1 MPIVTAQVYIN
12 NLLNGLVWPPA
23 MTNVPALESQI
34 TPLDPQ
40 VEAQV
45 PQAYVWPTR
54 GKESRDPKKGG
65 TVPRA
70 ASFGAP
76 SGLKSEVHNLG
87 VWLVWFGADTDQD
100 ADNLFP
106 GMVDWVMV
114 QLRSTEDPTPIQT
127 DPWSGIQSYL
137 LDIGEDMD
145 YEITLR
151 SLLEQRYDR
160 YDALITLTVSE
171 VFPA

>member
-1 MPIVTAQVYIN
+1 MPIVTAQTYIN
-12 NLLNGLVWPPA
+12 KLLNGLVWPTL
-23 MTNVPALESQI
+23 MTNLPSLESQI

-40 VEAQV
+40 VEAQI

-54 GKESRDPKKGG
+54 GNESRNPKMGG

-70 ASFGAP
+70 STFGGP
-76 SGLKSEVHNLG
+76 SGLKSEVHKLG
-87 VWLVWFGADTDQD
+87 VWVVWFQADDDQD

-106 GMVDWVMV
+106 GMVDWIMKTI
-114 QLRSTEDPTPIQT
+114 RGAPDPTPIQT
-127 DPWSGIQSYL
+127 DPWSEIESYL

-151 SLLEQRYDR
+151 DLLEQRYNR